1 MIEPFYMEW
10 VAQKGRPPIA
20 GESQELAIASKWF
33 TLGASYAKKAV
44 EHAEHQRDAYMA
56 ACRDLRSELARMR
69 YEHQHEIDSLSG
81 GDR

>member
-10 VAQKGRPPIA
+10 VAQKGRPPLGDEA
-20 GESQELAIASKWF
+20 QELSIASKWF
-33 TLGASYAKKAV
+33 TIGASHSKRAV

-69 YEHQHEIDSLSG
+69 ADHQDEIDSLSG